1 MAKKEYYNIDLSE
14 GGKVTKK
21 GSSSHSASASGRAK
35 SKNTKSRSKSSHA
48 SSGRSNSR
56 SLDARA
62 DVPNR
67 NTSGKKKLTRSQK
80 RRKRRKILFIIEMIV
95 LLLLLAGLFIWLK
108 FGLISWDD
116 LKNLQ
121 TNDLDEETQEL
132 LSDYT
137 TIALFGVDNR
147 SMGNY
152 ESGNSDSIM
161 ICSIN
166 NETKEVKLVSV
177 YRDTCLD
184 VDGDETFRKC
194 NYAYNHGGAQE
205 AIEMLNRNLD
215 LNIQKYVSVD
225 FYALAEAVD
234 ALGGITLDITS
245 EEASY
250 MNGVGGYIAL
260 TSEITGRKGGD
271 VSVGTQTVNGVQAVA
286 YCRIRY
292 TAGGDFARAERQRIV
307 LQQMEAALE
316 EANISELNEL
326 IDNVFDDIGTNF
338 TLTQI
343 VTMAASMSDYD
354 LVSTSGFPYNKKTFD
369 GGSAGSLVVPCTLL
383 SNVEQLHKELFCNEE
398 FEPSTELQN
407 ISDDIINYTGYTED
421 DALDY
426 GY

>member
-21 GSSSHSASASGRAK
+21 GSSSHSASSNGRAK

-95 LLLLLAGLFIWLK
+95 LLLLLAGLFVWLK

-121 TNDLDEETQEL
+121 TNDLDEETQDL

-316 EANISELNEL
+316 GANISELNEL

-383 SNVEQLHKELFCNEE
+383 SNVEQLHKELFGNEE